1 MRWVQCNAVVALLVN
16 DYACT
21 ILELGG
27 LVSQPSDIMEIPIY
41 GVSEAAQY
49 LRVPLNTLRYWT
61 RDETSVGPLVRLAGK
76 DPPPLSFHNLL
87 EYHIINNMGAGFD
100 RRLPQNAKAPKAL
113 AQNTHPP
120 HPFLDQTCP
129 THRTALF

>member
-76 DPPPLSFHNLL
+76 DPARLSFPNLL
-87 EYHIINNMGAGFD
+87 ECHMISSIRAAYDLRPPKVPKGPKTLAPYVP
-100 RRLPQNAKAPKAL
+100 PQ
-113 AQNTHPP
+113 
-120 HPFLDQTCP
+120 HPFIDPAVP
-129 THRTALF
+129 TD

>member
-76 DPPPLSFHNLL
+76 DPPRPFFPNLRSIP
-87 EYHIINNMGAGFD
+87 HITRMH
-100 RRLPQNAKAPKAL
+100 APCSPGPAWSRHGPKRPA
-113 AQNTHPP
+113 
-120 HPFLDQTCP
+120 
-129 THRTALF
+129 

>member
-76 DPPPLSFHNLL
+76 DPASRSFHNLL
-87 EYHIINNMGAGFD
+87 HIAPISTHSCPTPF
-100 RRLPQNAKAPKAL
+100 PPPPPPTSPKAL
-113 AQNTHPP
+113 PHYHP
-120 HPFLDQTCP
+120 TI
-129 THRTALF
+129 

>member
-76 DPPPLSFHNLL
+76 EPPLLSFHKRL
-87 EYHIINNMGAGFD
+87 EFHIITTTRARHDLDPPKVPKDPKTRAQYVHPNNTFISHGVHNVLSEIF
-100 RRLPQNAKAPKAL
+100 
-113 AQNTHPP
+113 
-120 HPFLDQTCP
+120 
-129 THRTALF
+129 

>member
-76 DPPPLSFHNLL
+76 DTQNLFFHNLL
-87 EYHIINNMGAGFD
+87 EFHNIRTNRALYD
-100 RRLPQNAKAPKAL
+100 LPLPQDLKTLKNI
-113 AQNTHPP
+113 AQNITNHHPIIYP
-120 HPFLDQTCP
+120 
-129 THRTALF
+129 AL